1 MENHNSILT
10 IISCNT
16 NSDIKIRSLIHNIK
30 YFLEISS
37 EIAIINSLEFKSV
50 ELEKKVENMYK
61 NVIINDTLT
70 DDQCYNYKN
79 KYEDINNLNN
89 DELRDH
95 WINTGKKENRS
106 ITNITHNIY
115 FHYIPNDIFV
125 CHGKWIYYL
134 NKIHFEKFKNI
145 ILTNDSFIV
154 TRPLLDFKQLIN
166 PDKEM
171 VALLESYQISHHYP
185 DFLRAY
191 NVSGIQKLLKHYEKN
206 KNNITD
212 FLSVINN
219 YEIKSSHI
227 FNNIDILYKFPNKEP
242 VNIHN
247 DHVYLRSY
255 LYKKYYPIVK
265 IKRLISTCYF
275 DNKLPSDFNADNYR
289 MLNLDLQSFSN
300 KDATKHFLQ
309 CGMSEGR
316 LYKKNQQIILPN
328 YLINYMKF
336 IGFEL

>member
-1 MENHNSILT
+1 MNNNIIT
-10 IISCNT
+10 IISCHT
-16 NSDIKIRSLIHNIK
+16 NSDIKIRALIHNIK

-37 EIAIINSLEFKSV
+37 EVAIINSDEFKSI
-50 ELEKKVENMYK
+50 ELEKKIQNMYK
-61 NVIINDTLT
+61 NVIINDNLS
-70 DDQCYNYKN
+70 DEQCYNYKN
-79 KYEDINNLNN
+79 KYEDVNYMNN
-89 DELRDH
+89 DELRNH

-106 ITNITHNIY
+106 ISNVTHNIY

-134 NKIHFEKFKNI
+134 NKTQFDTFKNI

-171 VALLESYQISHHYP
+171 VALLESYQSSYHYP

-191 NVSGIQKLLKHYEKN
+191 NVNGIKKLLHHYEKN
-206 KNNITD
+206 KKEITN
-212 FLSVINN
+212 FISVIIN
-219 YEIKSSHI
+219 YEINSSHI
-227 FNNIDILYKFPNKEP
+227 FNNIDILYKFTNKAP

-247 DHVYLRSY
+247 DHVYLREY

-265 IKRLISTCYF
+265 IKRLQSTCYF
-275 DNKLPSDFNADNYR
+275 NNILPKDFNVKEYK
-289 MLNLDLQSFSN
+289 MLHPDLIDFSD
-300 KDATKHFLQ
+300 KDAKNHFLQ
-309 CGMSEGR
+309 SGMNEGR
-316 LYKKNQQIILPN
+316 LYKKTQQIILPN

>member
-1 MENHNSILT
+1 MNNNNILT

-37 EIAIINSLEFKSV
+37 EIAIINSSEFKSV
-50 ELEKKVENMYK
+50 ELEKKVQNTYK
-61 NVIINDTLT
+61 NVIINDNLSEE
-70 DDQCYNYKN
+70 QCYDYKN

-89 DELRDH
+89 DELREH
-95 WINTGKKENRS
+95 WITFGKKENRS
-106 ITNITHNIY
+106 ISDITHNIY
-115 FHYIPNDIFV
+115 FDYIPNDIFLGQ
-125 CHGKWIYYL
+125 GKWIYYL
-134 NKIHFEKFKNI
+134 NKIQYDTFKNI
-145 ILTNDSFIV
+145 ILTNDSFII
-154 TRPLLDFKQLIN
+154 TRPLLDFKQLIH
-166 PDKEM
+166 PDKEL
-171 VALLESYQISHHYP
+171 VALLESYQNSHHYP

-191 NVSGIQKLLKHYEKN
+191 NVSGIQKLLQYYEKN

-212 FLSVINN
+212 CLSVINI
-219 YEIKSSHI
+219 YEINSSHI
-227 FNNIDILYKFPNKEP
+227 FNNIEILYKFPNKEA

-247 DHVYLRSY
+247 DHNYLRTY

-275 DNKLPSDFNADNYR
+275 DNKLPRDFNSDNYR
-289 MLNLDLQSFSN
+289 MLNQDLESFSD
-300 KDATKHFLQ
+300 KDAKNHFLQ
-309 CGMSEGR
+309 CGMNEGR